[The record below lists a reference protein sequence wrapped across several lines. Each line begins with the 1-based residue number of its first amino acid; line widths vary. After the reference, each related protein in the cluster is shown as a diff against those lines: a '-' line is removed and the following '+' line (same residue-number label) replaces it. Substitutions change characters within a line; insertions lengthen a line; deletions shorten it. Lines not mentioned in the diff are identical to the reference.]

1 MVGLA
6 DRGEHRPAELSGGQQ
21 QRVAVARAIVHR
33 PSIILCDEPTGNL
46 DNTTSTEVMRL
57 LRDMNQQEG
66 TTFLIVTH
74 DSSIASQCERTIT
87 MSDGNILSDSPHVPL
102 EEE

>member
-1 MVGLA
+1 
-6 DRGEHRPAELSGGQQ
+6 
-21 QRVAVARAIVHR
+21 VARAIVHR

-46 DNTTSTEVMRL
+46 DTGTSGEVMHL
-57 LRDMNQQEG
+57 LRAMNETEG

-74 DSSIASQCERTIT
+74 DEAIAAQCQRTIV
-87 MSDGNILSDSPHVPL
+87 MSDGQVVEGLGDRAN

>member
-1 MVGLA
+1 M
-6 DRGEHRPAELSGGQQ
+6 
-21 QRVAVARAIVHR
+21 ARAIVHS

-46 DNTTSTEVMRL
+46 DTATSGEVMTL
-57 LRDMNQQEG
+57 LRAMNQDEG

-74 DSSIASQCERTIT
+74 DETIAEACQRTIT
-87 MSDGNILSDSPHVPL
+87 MQDGVVVHASGTIDG